1 MLGGFVYILTNKHHT
16 TLYVG
21 VTSDLYSRSVDHR
34 EKLFPK
40 SFSAKYN
47 LNKLVYYEVF
57 DSIVEAIKRE
67 KQLKAGSRKKK
78 EDLINKYN
86 PEWKD
91 LFYIISDEEWDE
103 APLKVSS

>member
-1 MLGGFVYILTNKHHT
+1 MQKGGFIYILTNTHNT

-21 VTSDLYSRSVDHR
+21 VTNNLQRRINEHKT
-34 EKLFPK
+34 KLNPK

-47 LNKLVYYEVF
+47 LHKLVYFEAF
-57 DSIVEAIKRE
+57 DNIVEAIVRE

-78 EDLINKYN
+78 VDLIISIN

-91 LFYIISDEEWDE
+91 LYEE
-103 APLKVSS
+103 A